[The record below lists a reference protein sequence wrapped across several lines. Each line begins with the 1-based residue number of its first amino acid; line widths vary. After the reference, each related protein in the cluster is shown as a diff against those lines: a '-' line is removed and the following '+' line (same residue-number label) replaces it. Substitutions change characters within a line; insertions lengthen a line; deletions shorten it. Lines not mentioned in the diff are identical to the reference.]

1 MSFTSETKGELLQL
15 KAERCDALASLSALF
30 AVNGHLA
37 ISSEGVALSFQTTSL
52 PLVRYM
58 IKTVKSLYGVQVDV
72 VSKKQVRLNKKNQYA
87 LTVKEKA
94 HTIINELALMDE
106 SRGFARTIDEMIV
119 MKPCCQRAY
128 IRGVF
133 LASGSI
139 NHPGSSSY
147 HAEMAIPS
155 ESFAEAFKDL
165 LNTFDLNA
173 RHLEKKRHYI
183 VYIKE
188 SEKIADLLR
197 IMDASQ
203 ALLKFENERIQR
215 DFVNSITRVMNMEI
229 ANQNKTLQAANHQ
242 LKQIAVLENLVEADS
257 LPETVRQAIF
267 LRKTYPEASL
277 LELSELS
284 GEHYNRKISKSG
296 LNHRFRNIDAMA
308 KEALHAFE
316 DAAKDRD

>member
-1 MSFTSETKGELLQL
+1 MSFTSETKGELLHL
-15 KAERCDALASLSALF
+15 TSNHCDLIAELSALF

-37 ISSEGVALSFQTTSL
+37 ISSEGVGLSFQTTSL
-52 PLVRYM
+52 PLVRHM
-58 IKTVKSLYGVQVDV
+58 VKTVKSLYGVQVDV
-72 VSKKQVRLNKKNQYA
+72 VSKKQVRLKKKNQYA
-87 LTVKEKA
+87 LTVKDKV
-94 HTIINELALMDE
+94 HTVINELALMDE
-106 SRGFARTIDEMIV
+106 TRGFARTIDEMLTIR
-119 MKPCCQRAY
+119 PCCRRAY
-128 IRGVF
+128 VRGAF

-147 HAEMAIPS
+147 HAEFTVPS
-155 ESFAEAFKDL
+155 ESLAEALKDL

-173 RHLEKKRHYI
+173 RHLEKKRHHI
-183 VYIKE
+183 VYLKE

-242 LKQIAVLENLVEADS
+242 LKQIAVLENLVEPDT

-284 GEHYNRKISKSG
+284 GQHYNRTISKSG

-308 KEALHAFE
+308 KEALDAF
-316 DAAKDRD
+316 DPTSNHRD

>member
-1 MSFTSETKGELLQL
+1 MSFTSDTKGELLQL
-15 KAERCDALASLSALF
+15 KNEHCDALAQLSALF
-30 AVNGHLA
+30 AANGHLA

-52 PLVRYM
+52 PLVRHM
-58 IKTVKSLYGVQVDV
+58 IKTIKTLYDVQVDV

-87 LTVKEKA
+87 LTVKEKV
-94 HTIINELALMDE
+94 HTLINELALMDE
-106 SRGFARTIDEMIV
+106 SRGFARTIDEMLIIR
-119 MKPCCQRAY
+119 PCCKRAY
-128 IRGVF
+128 IRGAF

-139 NHPGSSSY
+139 NHPNSSSY
-147 HAEMAIPS
+147 HAEIAVPS
-155 ESFAEAFKDL
+155 ESLAEALMAL

-173 RHLEKKRHYI
+173 RLLEKKRHYI

-229 ANQNKTLQAANHQ
+229 ANQNKTLQAANQQ
-242 LKQIAVLENLVEADS
+242 LKQIAVLENLVEVDT

-277 LELSELS
+277 VELSELS
-284 GEHYNRKISKSG
+284 GHHFNRTISKSG

-308 KEALHAFE
+308 KEALHAF
-316 DAAKDRD
+316 DDTTKHRD